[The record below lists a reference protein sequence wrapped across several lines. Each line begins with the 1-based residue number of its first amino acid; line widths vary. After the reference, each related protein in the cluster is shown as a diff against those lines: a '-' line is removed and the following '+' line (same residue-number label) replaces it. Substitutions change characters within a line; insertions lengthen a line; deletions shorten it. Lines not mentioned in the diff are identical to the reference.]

1 MKGKNVKTKELVEA
15 FLDKIEDVSI
25 SELIEDLGK
34 PLTAPPKPKVTQ
46 QDKGAS
52 KQVKGKINPKE
63 EKKVPVAKK
72 KPESDDDEED
82 GSSEKVELRE
92 IFTKKY

>member
-34 PLTAPPKPKVTQ
+34 PLTAPQKPKV
-46 QDKGAS
+46 A
-52 KQVKGKINPKE
+52 
-63 EKKVPVAKK
+63 
-72 KPESDDDEED
+72 
-82 GSSEKVELRE
+82 
-92 IFTKKY
+92 